1 VLGITD
7 FWTYVLGAAA
17 IVLLPGPNSI
27 FVLTTAAR
35 RGTRTGYRAASG
47 VFLGDTVLMVLS
59 AAGVASLLRTYP
71 PLFLVI
77 KYAGAAYLGWV
88 GLGIIRGA
96 IRKWRGPGESAS
108 GPQSAT
114 AAGAPATRA
123 SDYATRVAD
132 EPQTATGAAAAAV
145 PGGPDRQR
153 SPFRRSLFI
162 SLLNPKAI
170 LFFVSFFIQFVE
182 PGYAHPAL
190 SFLVLGAVIQV
201 FSVLYLTT
209 LIFSGQ
215 FLAGQFRRRR
225 RLAAAMSTG
234 VGALFV
240 GFGLKLATASV
251 G

>member
-1 VLGITD
+1 MLGITD
-7 FWTYVLGAAA
+7 FWTYVVGAAV

-35 RGTRTGYRAASG
+35 RGARSGYRAAGG

-59 AAGVASLLRTYP
+59 AAGVASLLRAYP

-96 IRKWRGPGESAS
+96 VRRWRGPRRAQQAPGTTAIGKVRTHEAQ
-108 GPQSAT
+108 PDQAQT
-114 AAGAPATRA
+114 AAGLAMGLT
-123 SDYATRVAD
+123 
-132 EPQTATGAAAAAV
+132 
-145 PGGPDRQR
+145 PGDGLAREH

-190 SFLVLGAVIQV
+190 SFLVLGAVVQI

-251 G
+251 S